1 MTYVS
6 DNYTSYSAP
15 SRLRIKII
23 FEYNTVYR
31 EIYTSFYFCKSAK
44 LKILRNKFFANPEFE
59 ATPMHNIDNS
69 IAHARAHGA
78 YFYDI
83 KFIRLK
89 ENSYNSQKF
98 CTLKITRC
106 TVMLAVLHAC
116 H

>member
-1 MTYVS
+1 M
-6 DNYTSYSAP
+6 
-15 SRLRIKII
+15 
-23 FEYNTVYR
+23 
-31 EIYTSFYFCKSAK
+31 
-44 LKILRNKFFANPEFE
+44 NPEFE

-69 IAHARAHGA
+69 IAHARARGS

-106 TVMLAVLHAC
+106 TVFIVGFTLSLKIEVQLCMLNVTVTCIIVIVLTYFTSFCLQLVTYFIHFPIKLAPFLL
-116 H
+116 